1 MKAAGR
7 TLTREIVSLFV
18 FCFLYSMHS
27 YGQDQVRHQSSIHR
41 SPMRQSGFVSVINVG
56 PETEEAFPEI
66 KAFVSIQTPRGQD
79 GTLTTEQL
87 GVSED
92 GIVQRVTGLS
102 STAGSGTK
110 VGIVFVFDDTGSM
123 REEIAGM
130 KSQASHFVSEV
141 MTAGF
146 SARFGLVTFKDDVT
160 ISLPLTENIS
170 DFQIAIS
177 ELQHRGG
184 GDNLEAALDAVMAA
198 NRMDFLPGERRVLI
212 LITDNRTHYRGDD
225 SSDCDS
231 EYLMSEVVDSLNINS
246 TTLFAVSPYWME
258 LNIHNDVRYLAQET
272 GGIWLNI
279 YSADFTEIIDQIGS
293 IFTTLWELTYT
304 TTNTTKDGSLRRV
317 DVVVSDPDSG
327 QGEHFNYYTAPLDTS
342 QPVPIYLYAE
352 TPQYAADEFWIDIM
366 IGDEDNPV
374 NRLYGTALA
383 LWFDSDYLRIVSPT
397 DANVIPGDFLGN
409 PDEVRVLPPNVSG
422 DTLFTAVTRIVPG
435 TSVSGWGTIL
445 KVKFRVHEDT
455 PDTTLVVRILDPVAV
470 DPDWNLVSLTP
481 VDFTLGI
488 IGYITVWPGDTNNDG
503 IVDQADMLPI
513 GLSWGK
519 MGFPREHADLVS
531 WEAQPCRRWNE
542 DARYTYADA
551 YGDGTVDE
559 GDVLVIG
566 ANWHK
571 TPGMEKRS
579 RTHMFPPGKG
589 GMIQAFATEHASEA
603 TWDVDLRVTDVQ
615 HVLGMG
621 IRFLY
626 PAKESRV
633 LSVEVGESMKG
644 APLFYYRIDAESGV
658 VAIGISR
665 TPTQGGLTG
674 SGSVVRIRLSAE
686 SDRAMSM
693 IGIGRVM
700 GMDMSGRVLS
710 FDVSNGPVSV
720 HTVPETFTL
729 SQNFPNPFNPMTTLR
744 IELPQKTPVIL
755 CVYDMRGA
763 EIATLMNQEL
773 ETGAYEVVWHGRDAS
788 GRRVPSGIYYFRIK
802 AGSFSCVRKGI
813 LLK

>member
-18 FCFLYSMHS
+18 FCVLYSMFA
-27 YGQDQVRHQSSIHR
+27 YGQDQVRVQSSIHR
-41 SPMRQSGFVSVINVG
+41 LPMRTNGFVSVINVG

-66 KAFVSIQTPRGQD
+66 KAYVSIQTHRGQD
-79 GTLTTEQL
+79 GSLTAEQFS
-87 GVSED
+87 VSED
-92 GIVQRVTGLS
+92 GITQVITGLS
-102 STAGSGTK
+102 STASSGTK
-110 VGIVFVFDDTGSM
+110 VGIIFVFDDTGSM

-160 ISLPLTENIS
+160 IRLPLTEKIS
-170 DFQIAIS
+170 DFQAAID

-212 LITDNRTHYRGDD
+212 LITDNRSHYRGDG

-231 EYLMSEVVDSLNINS
+231 KYVMSEVVDSLNSNS
-246 TTLFAVSPYWME
+246 TALFAVSPYWME
-258 LNIHNDVRYLAQET
+258 MNPNNDVRYLAQET
-272 GGIWLNI
+272 GGVWLNI
-279 YSADFTEIIDQIGS
+279 YSADFNEIIDQIGS
-293 IFTTLWELTYT
+293 IFTTLWEFTYT
-304 TTNTTKDGSLRRV
+304 TANTDKDGSLRRV

-327 QGEHFNYYTAPLDTS
+327 QGEHFNFYTAPLDTS
-342 QPVPIYLYAE
+342 QPVPIYPSTA
-352 TPQYAADEFWIDIM
+352 TPQYAADEFWVDIVV
-366 IGDEDNPV
+366 GDIDNPV
-374 NRLYGTALA
+374 NRLYGVALA

-397 DANVIPGDFLGN
+397 DVNVIPGDFIG
-409 PDEVRVLPPNVSG
+409 DQAEVRVLPPNISG

-445 KVKFRVHEDT
+445 RVKFQVHEDT
-455 PDTTLVVRILDPVAV
+455 PDTTLVLRILDPVAV
-470 DPDWNLVSLTP
+470 DPDWNPVSLTP
-481 VDFTLGI
+481 VDFTLSI
-488 IGYITVWPGDTNNDG
+488 IGYINVWPGDTNNDG
-503 IVDQADMLPI
+503 IVDQADMLPL

-519 MGFPREHADLVS
+519 TGFPREHADLVS
-531 WEAQPCRRWNE
+531 WEAQPCRRWPE

-579 RTHMFPPGKG
+579 QIHTFPPGKG
-589 GMIQAFATEHASEA
+589 GMIQTLVSEHPSET
-603 TWDVDLRVTDVQ
+603 TWDVDLHVTDVQ
-615 HVLGMG
+615 HILGMG

-626 PAKESRV
+626 PPKESRV
-633 LSVEVGESMKG
+633 LSVEVGASMKG
-644 APLFYYRIDAESGV
+644 APLFYYRNDEESGV

-665 TPTQGGLTG
+665 TSTQGGLTG
-674 SGSVVRIRLSAE
+674 SGSVVRISLSAE
-686 SDRAMSM
+686 SDRAISM

-700 GMDMSGRVLS
+700 GMDMSGRILS
-710 FDVSNGPVSV
+710 FDVPNGPVSA
-720 HTVPETFTL
+720 HAIPETFSL

-744 IELPQKTPVIL
+744 LELPQTMLVL
-755 CVYDMRGA
+755 LRVYDVRGA
-763 EIATLMNQEL
+763 EVTTLVNREL
-773 ETGAYEVVWHGRDAS
+773 EAGTYEVVWHGRDAS
-788 GRRVPSGIYYFRIK
+788 GQTVPSGIYYFRIK
-802 AGSFSCVRKGI
+802 AGSFSCVRKGV

>member
-1 MKAAGR
+1 MSAAGR
-7 TLTREIVSLFV
+7 THTREIVSLFI
-18 FCFLYSMHS
+18 FCFLYSMPSH
-27 YGQDQVRHQSSIHR
+27 GQDQVRHQSSIR
-41 SPMRQSGFVSVINVG
+41 RTPMRQPGFVSVLNVG

-79 GTLTTEQL
+79 GALTTEQFS
-87 GVSED
+87 VSED
-92 GIVQRVTGLS
+92 GVAQVITGLS
-102 STAGSGTK
+102 STASSGTK

-130 KSQASHFVSEV
+130 KSQATHFVSEV
-141 MTAGF
+141 ITAGF

-160 ISLPLTENIS
+160 IRLPLTENIS
-170 DFQIAIS
+170 DFQTAVDD
-177 ELQHRGG
+177 LQHSGG
-184 GDNLEAALDAVMAA
+184 GDNLEAALDGVMAA
-198 NRMDFLPGERRVLI
+198 NRMDFLPGERRILV
-212 LITDNRTHYRGDD
+212 LITDNRTHYRSDG

-231 EYLMSEVVDSLNINS
+231 KYVMSEVVDSLNSNS

-304 TTNTTKDGSLRRV
+304 TTNTAKDGSLRRV
-317 DVVVSDPDSG
+317 DVGVSDPDSG
-327 QGEHFNYYTAPLDTS
+327 QGEHFNFYTAPLDTS
-342 QPVPIYLYAE
+342 QPVPIYPYAE
-352 TPQYAADEFWIDIM
+352 TPQYAADEFWVDIVV
-366 IGDEDNPV
+366 GNEDNPV
-374 NRLYGTALA
+374 NLLYGVALA

-397 DANVIPGDFLGN
+397 DANVIPGDFLGD
-409 PDEVRVLPPNVSG
+409 PAEVHVLPPNVSG

-435 TSVSGWGTIL
+435 TSVSGTGTIL
-445 KVKFRVHEDT
+445 RIKFRVQEDT
-455 PDTTLVVRILDPVAV
+455 PDTTFVLRILDPVAV
-470 DPDWNLVSLTP
+470 DPDWNPVSLTP
-481 VDFTLGI
+481 VDFTLSI

-513 GLSWGK
+513 GLSWGE
-519 MGFPREHADLVS
+519 MGFSREYSDLAS
-531 WEAQPCRRWNE
+531 WEAQLCRRWPE
-542 DARYTYADA
+542 DARYTYADT

-559 GDVLVIG
+559 GDILVLG

-571 TPGMEKRS
+571 TPGMEKHS
-579 RTHMFPPGKG
+579 RIRTFPPGKG
-589 GMIQAFATEHASEA
+589 GMIQAFVSEHASDA

-615 HVLGMG
+615 HLLGMG

-626 PAKESRV
+626 PPRESRV
-633 LSVEVGESMKG
+633 LSVETGAFMKG
-644 APLFYYRIDAESGV
+644 APLFYYRDDAESGV

-674 SGSVVRIRLSAE
+674 NGSVVRIRLGAE
-686 SDRAMSM
+686 SDWAMSM

-700 GMDMSGRVLS
+700 GMDMSGRVLT
-710 FDVSNGPVSV
+710 FDVSNGPVST
-720 HTVPETFTL
+720 HAIPETFTL

-744 IELPQKTPVIL
+744 FELPQTTHVIL
-755 CVYDMRGA
+755 RVYDVRGA
-763 EIATLMNQEL
+763 EVATLMNREL
-773 ETGAYEVVWHGRDAS
+773 EAGSYEVVWHGRDAS
-788 GRRVPSGIYYFRIK
+788 DRRVPSGIYYFRMK
-802 AGSFSCVRKGI
+802 AGSFSCVRKSV